1 MKLLLQTTLCCC
13 LLANVVPSPESAK
26 LDLSSKM
33 KRRLSIW
40 LQSRTR
46 RDLSSVST
54 GGRADTA
61 QIIRP
66 EDVRDTLNSRPRSHP
81 DASIRVRRSKC
92 SLGTC
97 TVHDLAHRLHVLN
110 NKFKIGSAPIEKI
123 SPLGY
128 GRRRRSLPISQVAPL
143 AEGVHLRPAWR
154 TGENRMQRLEEL
166 LRRT

>member
-1 MKLLLQTTLCCC
+1 MKLLLQTALCCC
-13 LLANVVPSPESAK
+13 LLVVVTPSAGSAK
-26 LDLSSKM
+26 LDSEV
-33 KRRLSIW
+33 KRRLTMW

-46 RDLSSVST
+46 RDLSGVST
-54 GGRADTA
+54 GSEGNAA
-61 QIIRP
+61 QIVRP
-66 EDVRDTLNSRPRSHP
+66 EDVRDALNSRSSP

-110 NKFKIGSAPIEKI
+110 NKFKIGSAPIDKI

-128 GRRRRSLPISQVAPL
+128 GRRRRSLPTRQAAPL
-143 AEGVHLRPAWR
+143 TKGLQFQPVWR
-154 TGENRMQRLEEL
+154 TGESRVRRLEKL